1 MGDAIGNV
9 NKCAFCPNTM
19 NVVRTTLGG
28 YVCADCAGKLVE
40 DFALQKIDLIG
51 VNTICVRNGQEL
63 ALRFMEFRK
72 TLHSGGNPVF
82 LDEVSKFFLNV
93 HVGITSGRYGELQ
106 TRSAKLRDVRRQ
118 KREAEEAVVALDGGQ
133 QAATLAIE
141 TGLAAIERA
150 KEEYDSAVA
159 KLADVQKQKA
169 MAVAERQA
177 LEKSEAELAQQI
189 ARLLGGLGL

>member
-1 MGDAIGNV
+1 MTDIIGSV
-9 NKCAFCPNTM
+9 NKCTFCPNTA
-19 NVVRTTLGG
+19 NVVKTMLGG

-82 LDEVSKFFLNV
+82 PDEVSKFFLNV

-118 KREAEEAVVALDGGQ
+118 KREAEEAVVALDAGQ

-150 KEEYDSAVA
+150 KEEHESAVA
-159 KLADVQKQKA
+159 KLADVQKRKA
-169 MAVAERQA
+169 AVVAERQA
-177 LEKSEAELAQQI
+177 LERSEAELSQQI
-189 ARLLGGLGL
+189 SKLLGGLGM